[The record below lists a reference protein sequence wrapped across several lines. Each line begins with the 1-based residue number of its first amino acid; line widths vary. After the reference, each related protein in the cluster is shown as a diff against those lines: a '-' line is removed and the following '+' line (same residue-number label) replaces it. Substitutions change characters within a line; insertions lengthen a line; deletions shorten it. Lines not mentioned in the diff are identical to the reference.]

1 MRQYLSRQWGA
12 LQNFIWDA
20 DLRRLP
26 MPYRLLIGALRLVQ
40 VLLRELIG
48 GELSLRAMSM
58 VYTTLLS
65 VVPLLAFSFSVLKG
79 LGIHNRFEPI
89 LYQFLAPL
97 GPQGAELSAQVVA
110 FVSRIDVGVLGGLGL
125 IMLIY
130 TQLSLLQKIEI
141 SLNHVWQIERLRHL
155 GQRLCTYLSVL
166 LVGPIL
172 LFSALGIIASM
183 QNYSAVLWLMEHEPF
198 GTLLVESQRLVPY
211 LLIVAAFT
219 FIYNFLPNTRV
230 RLYAA
235 VVGGSVAGFLWQ
247 STGWAFATFIAASAG
262 YQAIYSGFA
271 ILVLLLIWLYI
282 NWLVLL
288 LGAQIS
294 FLVQN
299 PQYLTRTPIRL
310 ILSSRLK
317 ERVALSVMYL
327 VAERHHRN
335 EPKWSVPELAA
346 HLGLPEISLS
356 GVITMLCTQG
366 YLVETQAEPPGLL
379 PAADIATIRI
389 AALID
394 TVRAADEDAH
404 SSLSRMNRPAPIDAL
419 LLRLQSVRDAELANT
434 TLRDLLPPDSYN
446 D

>member
-1 MRQYLSRQWGA
+1 MREYMSGRWDA

-20 DLRRLP
+20 ELRRLP
-26 MPYRLLIGALRLVQ
+26 MPYRLLIGALRLGQ

-48 GELSLRAMSM
+48 GELSLRGMSM

-110 FVSRIDVGVLGGLGL
+110 FVARIDVGVLGGLGL

-130 TQLSLLQKIEI
+130 TQLSLLQKIET
-141 SLNHVWQIERLRHL
+141 SLNHVWQIERLRHV
-155 GQRLCTYLSVL
+155 GQRFTTYLSVL

-172 LFSALGIIASM
+172 VFSALGIIASM

-198 GTLLVESQRLVPY
+198 GTLIVESSRIVPY

-219 FIYNFLPNTRV
+219 FIYTFIPNTRV

-235 VVGGSVAGFLWQ
+235 VVGGLVAGFLWQ
-247 STGWAFATFIAASAG
+247 STGWAFAKFIAASAG

-288 LGAQIS
+288 IGAQIS

-299 PQYLTRTPIRL
+299 PQYLTRTRIRL
-310 ILSSRLK
+310 ILSNRLK

-335 EPKWSVPELAA
+335 EPEWSAPTLAE
-346 HLGLPEISLS
+346 HLGLPEFSLS
-356 GVITMLCTQG
+356 GVITILCARG

-379 PAADIATIRI
+379 PAADIATIHI

-394 TVRAADEDAH
+394 VVREADDDAY
-404 SSLSRMNRPAPIDAL
+404 LTPALMTGPAPIAAL
-419 LLRLQSVRDAELANT
+419 LTRLQSARDAELANV
-434 TLRDLLPPDSYN
+434 TLRDLLPDGHK

>member
-1 MRQYLSRQWGA
+1 MREYIYRQWGA
-12 LQNFIWDA
+12 LQNFTWDA

-26 MPYRLLIGALRLVQ
+26 LPYRVLIGALRLGQ

-110 FVSRIDVGVLGGLGL
+110 FVARIDVGVLGGLGL

-155 GQRLCTYLSVL
+155 GQRFTTYLSVL

-172 LFSALGIIASM
+172 VFSAVGIIASM

-198 GTLLVESQRLVPY
+198 GTLLIETSRIVPY

-219 FIYNFLPNTRV
+219 FIYTFIPNTRV

-247 STGWAFATFIAASAG
+247 STGWAFAKFIAASAG

-288 LGAQIS
+288 IGAQIS

-299 PQYLTRTPIRL
+299 PQYLTRTRIRL
-310 ILSSRLK
+310 VLSNRLK

-335 EPKWSVPELAA
+335 EPEWSASALAE

-356 GVITMLCTQG
+356 GVITMLCARG

-404 SSLSRMNRPAPIDAL
+404 LSPSCMSGPAPIDAL
-419 LLRLQSVRDAELANT
+419 LLRLQSARDAELANA
-434 TLRDLLPPDSYN
+434 TLKDLLPDGHK